1 MRMIFCNNSESYL
14 VTPLCDMGRYFDEW
28 GKPPVRPPSWDD
40 AVDGVPWTLEVRA
53 ADGRELNLP
62 WISPSDNRG
71 DIFPVTLTHESV
83 PGVFEI
89 VYVKAIEDNVLH
101 VQQRGA
107 EGTGGK
113 FWPVGTKVSGNIT
126 EGMLQN
132 FAQKDGSTA
141 TLIPESRSIFISGSS
156 SAPDGGENDLVGDG
170 SFLFMARSPLREL
183 VQFGAYP
190 VLHPVP
196 SIKPSERWGDYEGYG
211 AGLSHEASGNSYPVD
226 IGEPP
231 AWEAGY
237 LDHGVVCRPVTPNGY
252 QYWFDKALENGS
264 SGRLTVETEPDFH
277 TDPSAV
283 VEVRMNVE
291 GDEFMGNFVPTPM
304 PVEQTLSFN
313 HSMIPTEVGFY
324 GVVDQGVTQMPVISV
339 GSYDDPTK
347 YVNAV
352 TLSGLVYHEFD
363 RDQTSVH
370 RIPLSVNGPLTNAL
384 KFTVNQA
391 AVGGSVRGF
400 FYWRGLFFSMDSEA

>member
-1 MRMIFCNNSESYL
+1 MKMIFCNNSESYL
-14 VTPLCDMGRYFDEW
+14 VTPLSDIGRYYDEW
-28 GKPPVRPPSWDD
+28 GNPPVQPPSWDD
-40 AVDGVPWTLEVRA
+40 AVDGLPWTLEVRA

-62 WISPSDNRG
+62 WLSKPNEV
-71 DIFPVTLTHESV
+71 FPVTLTHESV

-89 VYVKAIEDNVLH
+89 VYVKAIEGNVLH
-101 VQQRGA
+101 VHERGA
-107 EGTGGK
+107 EGTGGQ
-113 FWPVGTKVSGNIT
+113 FWPVGTKVSANVT

-141 TLIPESRSIFISGSS
+141 TLKPETRSIFISS
-156 SAPDGGENDLVGDG
+156 DFLDQDVREYDLTGDG
-170 SFLFMARSPLREL
+170 SFLFMARSPLRGL

-196 SIKPSERWGDYEGYG
+196 SITPNNRYEYRDYRNHG

-231 AWEAGY
+231 TWEAGR
-237 LDHGVVCRPVTPNGY
+237 LRHGAVCLPVTPNGY
-252 QYWFDKALENGS
+252 QYWFDKLIETGS
-264 SGRLTVETEPDFH
+264 AWNFSAETEPDFY
-277 TDPSAV
+277 TDPSALI
-283 VEVRMNVE
+283 EMRRNID

-304 PVEQTLSFN
+304 PVVQTLSFY
-313 HSMIPTEVGFY
+313 HSMIPTEVGFF

-339 GSYDDPTK
+339 GTPDEPTK

-352 TLSGLVYHEFD
+352 TLSSLVYHEVD
-363 RDQTSVH
+363 SDQTSVH
-370 RIPLSVNGPLTNAL
+370 RIPLSVNGPLTSAL
-384 KFTVNQA
+384 EFTVNQA

-400 FYWRGLFFSMDSEA
+400 FYWRGLFFSMDSEV